1 MEEEEEEEEVAAE
14 AGRRSLASKQQP
26 EFPETTPELGDPLT
40 QTTPEDEVS
49 ASEGGKAMKQRG
61 ATAVVEREK
70 GVTGDHKKSHKAE
83 RKKSSKKSKSPRR
96 TASIEP
102 M

>member
-26 EFPETTPELGDPLT
+26 EFQKTTPELGDPLT

-49 ASEGGKAMKQRG
+49 ASEGGKMKQRG